1 MKSFFK
7 QFSDSAKE
15 LKSIKCLA
23 VTGLFVAISM
33 IIEGFAIDIGFAKL
47 NFAFLAIAVIG
58 MLFGPSTAFLAGL
71 ACDIVGYI
79 AHPDGGFLPAYV
91 LVAGIQ
97 GMIYGLCLYRKF
109 GRTDAKILCI
119 RATVARLLDV
129 VIINLFVNTALNLHY
144 GFIPAE
150 SFGAAVATRTL
161 KNVVELG
168 ADLPLL
174 FLLLP
179 LCLTAY
185 KRTGS
190 GGAPVR
196 TKAEG

>member
-58 MLFGPSTAFLAGL
+58 MLFGPSVAFLAGL

-91 LVAGIQ
+91 LVAGVQ
-97 GMIYGLCLYRKF
+97 GVIYGICLYRKF

-119 RATVARLLDV
+119 RATAARLLDV
-129 VIINLFVNTALNLHY
+129 IIINLIVNTALNMHY

-150 SFGAAVATRTL
+150 SFGVAIASRTL
-161 KNVVELG
+161 KNVIELA

-185 KRTGS
+185 KRTSTGRAS
-190 GGAPVR
+190 VQP
-196 TKAEG
+196 KAEI